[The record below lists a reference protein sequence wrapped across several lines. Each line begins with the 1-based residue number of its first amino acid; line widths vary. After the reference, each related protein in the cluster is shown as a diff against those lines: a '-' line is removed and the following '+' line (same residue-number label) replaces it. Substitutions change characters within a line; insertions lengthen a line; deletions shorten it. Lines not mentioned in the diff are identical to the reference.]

1 MSPTKPTE
9 IPITIDKRPYKA
21 PRAEMTGTELRQIA
35 DPDIGPERDLWQVTR
50 GPGDDVKIGDE
61 QTVSL
66 SPGDRFFSAP
76 GEINPG

>member
-1 MSPTKPTE
+1 MSPGKPAE

-21 PRAEMTGTELRQIA
+21 PKPEMTGGELRQLA

-50 GPGDDVKIGDE
+50 GPGDDFKIANDH
-61 QTVSL
+61 TVTV